1 MMIGN
6 YNHSKIGSYV
16 KNTAVQ
22 NCNIID
28 YKAKVIN
35 CFDESND
42 IMAPLSEIKED
53 KILRNNAIILSRNKI
68 RYNALFYEEE
78 YKKNIENLVG
88 VLDHLFNASQT
99 KNN

>member
-16 KNTAVQ
+16 ENTAVQ

-35 CFDESND
+35 CFVESNA
-42 IMAPLSEIKED
+42 IMAP
-53 KILRNNAIILSRNKI
+53 LSRNKI